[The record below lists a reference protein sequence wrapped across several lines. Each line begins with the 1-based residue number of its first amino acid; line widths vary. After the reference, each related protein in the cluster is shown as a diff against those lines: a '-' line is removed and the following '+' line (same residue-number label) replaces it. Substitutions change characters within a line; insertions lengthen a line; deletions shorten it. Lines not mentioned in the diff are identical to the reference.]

1 MRIFMGNH
9 QTVFVAAFLKPI
21 VLFLIFGVYV
31 LTEDIRL
38 DYRLAIQHT
47 HTHTA
52 TFSSEREI
60 AKKHRQRRRARQG
73 FSFLYKEMLLTLGTT
88 MTVLC
93 NDSRAV
99 PGLQDR
105 KKANIPPSEKQMS
118 SFKLL
123 LLLDKKI
130 A

>member
-1 MRIFMGNH
+1 MGNH

-52 TFSSEREI
+52 TFSSEREF
-60 AKKHRQRRRARQG
+60 AKKTSPKEEGKARFL
-73 FSFLYKEMLLTLGTT
+73 FSL
-88 MTVLC
+88 
-93 NDSRAV
+93 
-99 PGLQDR
+99 
-105 KKANIPPSEKQMS
+105 
-118 SFKLL
+118 
-123 LLLDKKI
+123 
-130 A
+130 